1 MASVCNVLA
10 RIEANPD
17 AISHAYCSRVRVRVR
32 VRVTRAAAGLTPD
45 KPLGLV
51 AAGNGIGK

>member
-10 RIEANPD
+10 RIAANPD

-32 VRVTRAAAGLTPD
+32 VTRVAATPD